1 MNTDGSKKQISYE
14 DDTIKKNFENF
25 HQKIQTLFSENP
37 RSRHVVFTPANLRM
51 MYILYLCKI
60 HECSIYKNHQ
70 CHLCIIYDRENIIT
84 MDINTR
90 YPSND
95 IVKSFMKHAEIN
107 AILNL
112 RKTNVTNNTNGY
124 GLFIT
129 RFSKTSILNY
139 SNPCFFCARFIKK
152 NLYYFHSI
160 SFTDSNEQLIV
171 MTPEEFKN
179 TDFHHKTQR
188 YKNFVVY
195 KNKLVKRDEKLI

>member
-1 MNTDGSKKQISYE
+1 MNGVKKKQLDY
-14 DDTIKKNFENF
+14 DDHNVKKNFEKLC
-25 HQKIQTLFSENP
+25 QKIQTLFAENP

-60 HECSIYKNHQ
+60 HECSMYKNHQ
-70 CHLCIIYDRENIIT
+70 SHLCIIYDRENIIT

-95 IVKSFMKHAEIN
+95 IFKSFMKHAEIN

-112 RKTNVTNNTNGY
+112 RKINVNANGSY

-129 RFSKTSILNY
+129 RFSKTSVLNY

-152 NLYYFHSI
+152 NIDYFHSI
-160 SFTDSNEQLIV
+160 SFTDGNEQLIN
-171 MTPEEFKN
+171 MTPEEFKK
-179 TDFHHKTQR
+179 TEFHHKTQR
-188 YKNFVVY
+188 YKNLVFQPKE
-195 KNKLVKRDEKLI
+195 KNYL

>member
-1 MNTDGSKKQISYE
+1 MTDHKKKQQLSF
-14 DDTIKKNFENF
+14 DDHTIKKNFESF
-25 HQKIQTLFSENP
+25 RQKIQTLFSQNP

-51 MYILYLCKI
+51 MYILYLSKI
-60 HECSIYKNHQ
+60 HESSLYKNHQ
-70 CHLCIIYDRENIIT
+70 CHLCIIYDREDIIT

-95 IVKSFMKHAEIN
+95 IVKSFMKHAEVN
-107 AILNL
+107 ALLNL
-112 RKTNVTNNTNGY
+112 RKINTTPNGSH

-152 NLYYFHSI
+152 NLAYFHSI

-171 MTPEEFKN
+171 MTPDEFKN
-179 TDFHHKTQR
+179 TDFHHKSQR
-188 YKNFVVY
+188 YKN
-195 KNKLVKRDEKLI
+195 LVFPKEKKDMQN